1 VAVQTGPQDA
11 QDSDDE
17 QDGEGR
23 VRADEGGDE
32 ERGHDVE
39 GGRGGLGQ
47 RGEEAGRRS
56 RGPAP
61 SRSHCSTSDGR

>member
-1 VAVQTGPQDA
+1 MAVQTGPHDA
-11 QDSDDE
+11 QDGDDE
-17 QDGEGR
+17 QDGEGH
-23 VRADEGGDE
+23 VGADEGGE

-56 RGPAP
+56 RGPAR
-61 SRSHCSTSDGR
+61 SRSRCSTSDGR